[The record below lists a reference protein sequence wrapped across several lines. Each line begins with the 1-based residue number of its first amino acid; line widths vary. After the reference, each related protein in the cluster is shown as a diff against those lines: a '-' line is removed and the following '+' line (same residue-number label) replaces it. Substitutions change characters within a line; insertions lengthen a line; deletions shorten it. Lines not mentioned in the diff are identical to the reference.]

1 MGRGGGVHNQRLDV
15 SDVGQKRK
23 ESQLVDPIP
32 GLLLISPNIKG
43 EDRGTAIGQIFPV
56 KRLLNGVPGD
66 RGMTDKLDFRAIL

>member
-1 MGRGGGVHNQRLDV
+1 MGRGGGVNNQRLDV
-15 SDVGQKRK
+15 SDISQKRK

-43 EDRGTAIGQIFPV
+43 EDRGTAIGKIFRV
-56 KRLLNGVPGD
+56 KCLLNRVPGD